1 MKAYV
6 INILYSPN
14 REKFKMCCCYISVV
28 DRYSRYFKKAL
39 CVLKLALR
47 YLVYVWKPKPK

>member
-14 REKFKMCCCYISVV
+14 REKFKMCSCYISVV
-28 DRYSRYFKKAL
+28 DRHSRYFKKAL

-47 YLVYVWKPKPK
+47 YVLYVWKPKPK